1 MILIREKF
9 FSEHKIGGMFRFPP
23 SVTDKEIID
32 HILSDFA
39 LKLYGI
45 MKLYQ
50 DPKIGCSSLCTY
62 DVFRKFWEIDD
73 PGDVSH
79 DGEEIYSE
87 IPSELIAKKIEEM
100 SGGKITKEEVDYSF
114 GGGEFPLVKI
124 WKGYKLDPKSNGEG
138 RNEIHATYDIMR

>member
-1 MILIREKF
+1 MVIVREKF
-9 FSEHKIGGMFRFPP
+9 FSEHKIGGIFRFPP
-23 SVTDKEIID
+23 ETTNQEIID

-87 IPSELIAKKIEEM
+87 IPSDLIAKKIEGL
-100 SGGKITKEEVDYSF
+100 SNRKIGKEEIRSSF
-114 GGGEFPLVKI
+114 GGGEFPIVKI
-124 WKGYKLDPKSNGEG
+124 WKRYHEG
-138 RNEIHATYDIMR
+138 RDEIYATYNIMR

>member
-1 MILIREKF
+1 MILIRQKF
-9 FSEHKIGGMFRFPP
+9 FSEHKIGGMFKFPP
-23 SVTDKEIID
+23 NTTDQEIIQ

-45 MKLYQ
+45 MKYYAK
-50 DPKIGCSSLCTY
+50 PKIGCSSLCTY
-62 DVFRKFWEIDD
+62 DIFRNFWEIDD

-87 IPSELIAKKIEEM
+87 IPSDLIAKKIEEL

-124 WKGYKLDPKSNGEG
+124 WKGYKLDHKSNGEG
-138 RNEIHATYDIMR
+138 RDEIHATYNIMR

>member
-1 MILIREKF
+1 MKIIRQKF
-9 FSEHKIGGMFRFPP
+9 FSDHKIGGIYKFPP
-23 SVTDKEIID
+23 TTSDQAIID

-45 MKLYQ
+45 LKYYAK
-50 DPKIGCSSLCTY
+50 PKIGCSSLCTY
-62 DVFRKFWEIDD
+62 SIFNNFWGIED

-87 IPSELIAKKIEEM
+87 IPGDIVSGMVEKL
-100 SGGKITKEEVDYSF
+100 SGGRIKKEDVRGSF

-124 WKGYKLDPKSNGEG
+124 WKGYHEG
-138 RNEIHATYDIMR
+138 RDEIHVTYNIMR

>member
-9 FSEHKIGGMFRFPP
+9 FSDHKIGGMFRFPP
-23 SVTDKEIID
+23 KTTNQEIIN

-62 DVFRKFWEIDD
+62 DIFRKFWEIDD

-87 IPSELIAKKIEEM
+87 IPSDLIAKKIEEL
-100 SGGKITKEEVDYSF
+100 SNGKITKEEVTGSF
-114 GGGEFPLVKI
+114 SGGEFPIVKI
-124 WKGYKLDPKSNGEG
+124 WKGKLDHKSNGHEG
-138 RNEIHATYDIMR
+138 RDEIHATYDIMR

>member
-9 FSEHKIGGMFRFPP
+9 FSEHKIGGVYRFPHE
-23 SVTDKEIID
+23 TTNQEIID
-32 HILSDFA
+32 HMLSDFA

-62 DVFRKFWEIDD
+62 NVFRKFWEIDD

-79 DGEEIYSE
+79 DREEIYSE
-87 IPSELIAKKIEEM
+87 IPSDLIAKKIEEL
-100 SGGKITKEEVDYSF
+100 SGGKITKEEVRSSF
-114 GGGEFPLVKI
+114 SGGEFPVVKI
-124 WKGYKLDPKSNGEG
+124 WKGYHEG
-138 RNEIHATYDIMR
+138 RNEIHATYNIMR

>member
-1 MILIREKF
+1 MILIRQKF

-23 SVTDKEIID
+23 KTTNQEIID

-73 PGDVSH
+73 GENKE
-79 DGEEIYSE
+79 GEEIYSG
-87 IPSELIAKKIEEM
+87 IPSQIISSKIEELL
-100 SGGKITKEEVDYSF
+100 GGEIKGEDVTSCF
-114 GGGEFPLVKI
+114 GGGEFPIVKI
-124 WKGYKLDPKSNGEG
+124 WKSYHEG

>member
-1 MILIREKF
+1 MVIVREKF
-9 FSEHKIGGMFRFPP
+9 FSEHKIGGIFRFPP
-23 SVTDKEIID
+23 ETTNQEIID

-87 IPSELIAKKIEEM
+87 IPSDLIAKKIEEL
-100 SGGKITKEEVDYSF
+100 SNGKIGKEEIRSSF
-114 GGGEFPLVKI
+114 GGGEFPIVKI
-124 WKGYKLDPKSNGEG
+124 WKGYHEG
-138 RNEIHATYDIMR
+138 RDEIHATYNIMR